1 MRIAVFGAGGVG
13 GYYGARLASAG
24 VDVHFIARG
33 AHLEAIRTSG
43 LSIKSANGDLHI
55 HPARVTDDPA
65 AIGPVDLVLVAVKLY
80 DTDPEDI
87 RPLVGPET
95 AVVSFQNGVM
105 AAETL
110 AAVLGPEHVIGGMT
124 QIISVIV
131 APGVIAHGGTM
142 ARLVFGELDDRR
154 TPRVEAFHAAC
165 AGAGIDAEIS
175 ADIQADIWSKFVFLA
190 PLSGITALMRL
201 PIGPIRADPR
211 TRALYRR
218 ATEEVFAVARAKGI
232 RLADDQVDRHM
243 ELVDGLPEDMGSS
256 MLHDLT
262 QGRRLELPWLS
273 GAVVSLGR
281 ELGQPT
287 PTHDFIETVLKLHA
301 DGPLEGR

>member
-24 VDVHFIARG
+24 VEVHFIARG
-33 AHLEAIRTSG
+33 AHLEAIRISG
-43 LSIKSANGDLHI
+43 LSVKSANGDLHI
-55 HPARVTDDPA
+55 HPAGVTDDPA

-80 DTDPEDI
+80 DTIPEDI

-105 AAETL
+105 AAESL
-110 AAVLGPEHVIGGMT
+110 AAVLGPERVIGGMT
-124 QIISVIV
+124 QIISVIA

-142 ARLVFGELDDRR
+142 ARLVFGELDGRR

-190 PLSGITALMRL
+190 PFSGVTALMRL
-201 PIGPIRADPR
+201 PIGPIRADAG

-218 ATEEVFAVARAKGI
+218 ATEEAFAVARAKGI
-232 RLADDQVDRHM
+232 RLPDDQVDRHM
-243 ELVDGLPEDMGSS
+243 ELVDGLPEDLGSS

-273 GAVVSLGR
+273 GTVVSLGR

-287 PTHDFIETVLKLHA
+287 PTHGFIEAALKLHA
-301 DGPLEGR
+301 DGPDEGI

>member
-24 VDVHFIARG
+24 VEVHFIARG
-33 AHLEAIRTSG
+33 AHLEAIRISG
-43 LSIKSANGDLHI
+43 LSVKSANGDLHI
-55 HPARVTDDPA
+55 HPAGVTDDPA

-80 DTDPEDI
+80 DTIPEDI

-105 AAETL
+105 AAESL
-110 AAVLGPEHVIGGMT
+110 AAVLGPERVIGGMT
-124 QIISVIV
+124 QIISVIA

-142 ARLVFGELDDRR
+142 ARLVFGELDGRR

-190 PLSGITALMRL
+190 PFSGVTALMRL
-201 PIGPIRADPR
+201 PIGPIRADAL

-218 ATEEVFAVARAKGI
+218 ATEEAFAVAQAKGI
-232 RLADDQVDRHM
+232 RLPDDQVDRHM
-243 ELVDGLPEDMGSS
+243 ELVDGLPEDLGSS
-256 MLHDLT
+256 MLHDLI

-273 GAVVSLGR
+273 GTVVSLGR

-287 PTHDFIETVLKLHA
+287 PTHGFIEAALKLHA
-301 DGPLEGR
+301 DGPDEGI